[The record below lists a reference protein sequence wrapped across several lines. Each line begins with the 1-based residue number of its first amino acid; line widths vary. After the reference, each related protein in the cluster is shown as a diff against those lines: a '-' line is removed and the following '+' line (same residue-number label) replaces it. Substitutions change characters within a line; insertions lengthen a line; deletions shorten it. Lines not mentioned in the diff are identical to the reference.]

1 MARRGLLI
9 PLIFAGAKI
18 IELLILTGVVPANS
32 LVIILVLGV
41 SKTLEILILIE
52 GNVKVYVESKRKPE

>member
-9 PLIFAGAKI
+9 PLILAGAKI